1 MEGSPDDREVLDQ
14 LTMLADELMQQAGEI
29 RRQWVEL
36 ADVLGAELPEPE
48 ERPALVPVASP
59 QSGSEGETESEFV
72 EDQDPIRLVALDMM
86 LSGRSR
92 DEVRAYLDAT
102 FGDGDREA
110 VLDEIFTRFG

>member
-36 ADVLGAELPEPE
+36 ADVLDVDVPEPE
-48 ERPALVPVASP
+48 PEDQPAVLAPVPDVAP
-59 QSGSEGETESEFV
+59 EADHP

-86 LSGRSR
+86 LSGRDR

-102 FGDGDREA
+102 FGQGDREA

>member
-48 ERPALVPVASP
+48 ERPAVVTPVPDQMPDNDAP
-59 QSGSEGETESEFV
+59 G

-102 FGDGDREA
+102 FGEGDREA

>member
-48 ERPALVPVASP
+48 ERPAVLVPVADADP
-59 QSGSEGETESEFV
+59 VNEHP

-102 FGDGDREA
+102 FGEGDREA